1 MKMKRL
7 ILPLAIS
14 IIAVAVFF
22 IVKPH
27 MKDKKQDTFDITF
40 KGKAARSIQ
49 GALEYYAMVKGD
61 FETGEID
68 PVLVSQA
75 YLQADRNKQYRS
87 ALNLKWESKGP
98 DNMGG
103 RTRALVVDKDNPNIL
118 IAGGVSGGIYKSTDG
133 GITWVR
139 KSYQAGPGGLIVSCI
154 NQASDGTIYFG
165 TGEGYFNAMSGP
177 NGDLTSG
184 SRGGG
189 IYKST
194 DRGETW
200 DTLKSTDPTLA
211 GNSRWLN
218 VQSVKTDPTNPNIV
232 YAATYSGFMKSTDA
246 GASWTRLD
254 MPDGGTIQIFIDIAV
269 SPDGKTIYTASYAA
283 GRCKLF
289 RSRNGDPFTVAT
301 TLSQITNTTRLTL
314 AIAPSNPNYVY
325 VCAASNGSSPY
336 PGAHSFGGLYQSKDN
351 GDTWASVIAGGSAI
365 EPFGSNGHYQGQ
377 YDNCIAVD
385 PSDPERVFFAGV
397 NLYIYDKGSW
407 YKGASDEE
415 YSDNDQL
422 YKNPYF
428 VHVDMHNIVFDTK
441 SNPKKMYIV
450 TDGGIYSSSN
460 YVNKYPTFKD
470 LNLYYTTTQFY
481 AMAVSSRGDIVGGT
495 QDMGSIKIEYL
506 GLTGNSGRN
515 ILGGDGFYS
524 EVSSVNPDIYFVE
537 SQYGNLYRSFK
548 AAVGAPGKIVEKMVI
563 PYKTEIDGGTSSQV
577 YYEFN
582 TPFRLWDKLEPK
594 KVDPCCLNS
603 LVLDSCAYYP
613 AGFWTCTFTSS
624 CNLYKCYDKFPINAK
639 IYSSTNVF
647 LSDILVVAL
656 DSLTSTK
663 YTMNIDKGFSPKEGM
678 KVILNPQVHV
688 SKFVFASKSGV
699 WMTPNATEESSDTFK
714 WFQISKGLTSQQRII
729 SMELSSDGDVV
740 FVGTRTSSGGSLY
753 RIAGLKDKVLWYDAL
768 GNFSPDSFGIT
779 TTLIGSWTGRCV
791 AGIGVSPSDDNVV
804 VVALGNYIPNGEHV
818 YISKNALDSSN
829 VTWTSI
835 HKNLPRTP
843 VYDAVIN
850 SQSNNQDTI
859 IVATELGIWA
869 TTDGGDTWSEE
880 NEGMERAP
888 VFMLRQIKKHP
899 WSDAYTIYA
908 ASHGMGF
915 FEMNTFVTNSGI
927 SEREKVYQP
936 KLSIF
941 PNPAVNHLN
950 MKFIMDKAV
959 DLNGFIYNMN
969 GQIVKSFSITNTS
982 RGENQSWIK
991 LDDLKAG
998 TYIVRLKGIDTDIS
1012 NRLLIAK

>member
-470 LNLYYTTTQFY
+470 LNLYYTTTQ
-481 AMAVSSRGDIVGGT
+481 
-495 QDMGSIKIEYL
+495 
-506 GLTGNSGRN
+506 
-515 ILGGDGFYS
+515 
-524 EVSSVNPDIYFVE
+524 
-537 SQYGNLYRSFK
+537 
-548 AAVGAPGKIVEKMVI
+548 
-563 PYKTEIDGGTSSQV
+563 
-577 YYEFN
+577 
-582 TPFRLWDKLEPK
+582 
-594 KVDPCCLNS
+594 
-603 LVLDSCAYYP
+603 
-613 AGFWTCTFTSS
+613 
-624 CNLYKCYDKFPINAK
+624 
-639 IYSSTNVF
+639 
-647 LSDILVVAL
+647 
-656 DSLTSTK
+656 
-663 YTMNIDKGFSPKEGM
+663 
-678 KVILNPQVHV
+678 
-688 SKFVFASKSGV
+688 
-699 WMTPNATEESSDTFK
+699 
-714 WFQISKGLTSQQRII
+714 
-729 SMELSSDGDVV
+729 
-740 FVGTRTSSGGSLY
+740 
-753 RIAGLKDKVLWYDAL
+753 
-768 GNFSPDSFGIT
+768 
-779 TTLIGSWTGRCV
+779 
-791 AGIGVSPSDDNVV
+791 
-804 VVALGNYIPNGEHV
+804 
-818 YISKNALDSSN
+818 
-829 VTWTSI
+829 
-835 HKNLPRTP
+835 
-843 VYDAVIN
+843 
-850 SQSNNQDTI
+850 
-859 IVATELGIWA
+859 
-869 TTDGGDTWSEE
+869 
-880 NEGMERAP
+880 
-888 VFMLRQIKKHP
+888 
-899 WSDAYTIYA
+899 
-908 ASHGMGF
+908 
-915 FEMNTFVTNSGI
+915 
-927 SEREKVYQP
+927 
-936 KLSIF
+936 
-941 PNPAVNHLN
+941 
-950 MKFIMDKAV
+950 
-959 DLNGFIYNMN
+959 
-969 GQIVKSFSITNTS
+969 
-982 RGENQSWIK
+982 
-991 LDDLKAG
+991 
-998 TYIVRLKGIDTDIS
+998 
-1012 NRLLIAK
+1012 